1 MKNVLILHGTNA
13 TSQSNW
19 FPWLKE
25 QLEDRDWQ
33 VWIPD
38 LPHPEKPSIERYNNV
53 LLSNPEWSYSSE
65 TTLIGHSS
73 GAVAALGLLQQL
85 PQGIVVETCILVG
98 VFEGDLGRKDLKDL
112 YRMPFDFDLI
122 KSKSRRFICIHSDND
137 PNCPFVG
144 AKDLCDKLEGTM
156 IWVKGGGHFNTETDE
171 KYTEFPL
178 VLEVLQG
185 SELLG

>member
-1 MKNVLILHGTNA
+1 MKNALILHGTNA

-25 QLEDRDWQ
+25 QLQDREWN
-33 VWIPD
+33 VWVPD
-38 LPHPEKPSIERYNNV
+38 LPQPEKPSIERYNQF
-53 LLSNPEWSYSSE
+53 LLANKDWQYNQE
-65 TTLIGHSS
+65 TFLVGHSS
-73 GAVAALGLLQQL
+73 GSVATLGLLQDL
-85 PQGIVVETCILVG
+85 PAPVVVDTCILVG
-98 VFEGDLGRKDLKDL
+98 AFQGDLGRKDLKEL
-112 YRMPFDFDLI
+112 QKQPFDFEVL
-122 KSKSRRFICIHSDND
+122 KSKAKRYIFIHSDND
-137 PNCPFVG
+137 PHCPFLG